1 MAKLQTELPRSPLK
15 GGTLDLTRTP
25 VGAGWDFEY
34 DTTHDEFTFVQ
45 QPDNGLMVLT
55 RLPTAAEMA
64 RIYPSNY
71 YAFSDETTQPWL
83 VGVVRNWL
91 EERKV
96 AAYRRLVPQATAA
109 VLDVG
114 CGDGRLL
121 TIIKN
126 HTPAGWSFAGIEIG
140 KEGAD
145 AARTKGYDVI
155 CASVEDAEAPEWE
168 GRFDLIMMH
177 QLIEHVRDPALLL
190 AKAAR
195 WLKPGGILS
204 IETPESTG
212 WDFALFKRRYWGGYH
227 FPRHFFIFNRQTL
240 TQMAAESGLQVYAV
254 KSILSP
260 MFWVHSLRNWWADKP
275 SLRWLRDVF
284 SPSNVLLL
292 AAATSLE
299 ILQLALTRRSS
310 NLQMLLRRPA

>member
-1 MAKLQTELPRSPLK
+1 MAELQTEIPRSPLA
-15 GGTLDLTRTP
+15 GHTLDLARTP
-25 VGAGWDFEY
+25 VGRGWDFEY
-34 DTTHDEFTFVQ
+34 DTTRQEFAFVQ
-45 QPDNGLMVLT
+45 QPDNGLMCLT
-55 RLPTAAEMA
+55 RLPVAAEMA
-64 RIYPSNY
+64 TIYPSNY

-83 VGVVRNWL
+83 VGIVRNWL

-96 AAYRRLVPQATAA
+96 AAYRRLVPQHQAD
-109 VLDVG
+109 VLDIG

-121 TIIKN
+121 TIIQK
-126 HTPAGWSFAGIEIG
+126 HTPTGWRFAGVEIG
-140 KEGAD
+140 AEGAA
-145 AARTKGYDVI
+145 AARAKGYDI
-155 CASVEDAEAPEWE
+155 IHASVEDAEAPEWN

-177 QLIEHVRDPALLL
+177 QLIEHVRDPAMLLE
-190 AKAAR
+190 KAAR

-227 FPRHFFIFNRQTL
+227 FPRHFFIFNRATL
-240 TQMAAESGLQVYAV
+240 SQMAAEKGLKVYSV

-275 SLRWLRDVF
+275 SLNWLRRVF
-284 SPSNVLLL
+284 SPSNVILLCI
-292 AAATSLE
+292 ATGLE
-299 ILQLALTRRSS
+299 VVQLALTKKSS